1 MISPSSSATLETQG
15 AVLNSLTLSD
25 NDSDPA
31 PEAGRD
37 WAHQPAGFPRIFR
50 KENFTIRS
58 RVGHVW
64 VLGEAI
70 LCATK
75 YIYLTVYF
83 YLDYEGYCTHSDKF
97 GNSWF
102 V

>member
-1 MISPSSSATLETQG
+1 MTSPSSPATLETQG

-25 NDSDPA
+25 NDGDPA

-58 RVGHVW
+58 RVG
-64 VLGEAI
+64 EAFI
-70 LCATK
+70 CAIK
-75 YIYLTVYF
+75 YNYLTVYF
-83 YLDYEGYCTHSDKF
+83 YLDYEGYCTHFDKF
-97 GNSWF
+97 DNSWF